1 MKTTRILSAALI
13 VFAATACNT
22 DYISETQTGH
32 DLEPMTIAGAKTKTV
47 FTQVGEGGTVSW
59 TAGDQLAIYDNFGKR
74 NIFNNSSEAVAS
86 FSGEVT
92 AGTTEFWGV
101 YPATRVLSFANGTAT
116 VSLPSDQTITAGTF
130 AEELNISVTHGQKTP
145 GVADV
150 EGIAFHNVCG
160 MVSFALPARIN
171 AKTVT
176 FTANNRD
183 IAGVLSV
190 DCVNNTAAITSDGS
204 RSVTMEGDFPAGSRF
219 YFVVAPG
226 TIEGFRIDVKTE
238 LESEY
243 YKSAS
248 NGTLDVAAGKVANL
262 PEIDF
267 TNGAVSVSASHN
279 YDGNT
284 LTGSSLVVNH
294 GIPENMWGDVTELS
308 LSISKGGTTYRTYKS
323 SSVSE
328 ASVVPTGKVYLPQGT
343 HTVSGYYTMNGVQ
356 TPIQTT
362 VSLGAPK
369 FAGTASVTGVTSYSK
384 YLSGNVSGANSHNA
398 ETISNITA
406 SCTAV
411 AGIAPAVLAELPVN
425 YTIAIDGAAHKTG
438 TTTSTAAVTASD
450 KTGAAWGERTL
461 TATFTF
467 DGVSLNGSSKC
478 HITGLP
484 YTAAPPVS
492 SSTDS
497 VRGWIADKGN
507 AHDWNSGYLQLG
519 VSGTKQEH
527 TAYKDFHIPN
537 NINISLASKIAA
549 HNQPINTTCSI
560 LLGSNTLMSVD
571 SGGGMFNYKTTE
583 KEETISTTMT
593 SSSKR
598 VTLRNSYSVTSSW
611 GRVYYVRI
619 NYR

>member
-47 FTQVGEGGTVSW
+47 FTPVGEGGTVSW

-101 YPATRVLSFANGTAT
+101 YPATRVLNFANGTAT

-294 GIPENMWGDVTELS
+294 GIPENMWKDVTELS
-308 LSISKGGTTYRTYKS
+308 LSVSKGGTTYRTYKS

-384 YLSGNVSGANSHNA
+384 YQSGNVSGANSHNA

-484 YTAAPPVS
+484 YRMAENNKSDRWTLSGGKVEFEDNSTILLTNSKQNSATLNLYAPSTINVSIIPSKIRLYTPIVNYRPSMTVNAGGVDLITLTADNGTNKD
-492 SSTDS
+492 TDFNNQTFNGYITS
-497 VRGWIADKGN
+497 GN
-507 AHDWNSGYLQLG
+507 SFVKFTRNYK
-519 VSGTKQEH
+519 SGTNGP
-527 TAYKDFHIPN
+527 A
-537 NINISLASKIAA
+537 
-549 HNQPINTTCSI
+549 
-560 LLGSNTLMSVD
+560 
-571 SGGGMFNYKTTE
+571 
-583 KEETISTTMT
+583 
-593 SSSKR
+593 
-598 VTLRNSYSVTSSW
+598 
-611 GRVYYVRI
+611 RI
-619 NYR
+619 YNLNVLYQ